1 MICEASE
8 KISNARSSLTD
19 YISNT
24 KKSQAAVA
32 KELGVSGS
40 ILSQFLNGTYI
51 GSNENVAE
59 KIYQY
64 LAREEERKR
73 YTATPR
79 FTEDVINTK
88 LVLSALNYVHSC
100 GAMATIV
107 GAAGCG
113 KTTALQHYAENNS
126 NVIYVQAD
134 ATKNSPHA
142 ALKLILKEIG
152 EKPRG
157 TVSDILDTLINELK
171 GTRKLIII
179 DEAQHLTE
187 RSFDTLRAINDRAG
201 VAVVYAGT
209 PDIRNRMIGRKSEEL
224 DQVYSRIGY
233 DCELKN
239 RYKLEEIQSVFNDFN
254 LDKKVIKCLYNVS
267 SRKGGLRLAINL
279 FKLANDMATVAG
291 EEISVKYLEIAA
303 KHVGTGGGVF

>member
-1 MICEASE
+1 MIGENSE
-8 KISNARSSLTD
+8 NISKARNDLTD
-19 YISNT
+19 YISST
-24 KKSQAAVA
+24 KKKQAAVA
-32 KELGVSGS
+32 KELGVSSS
-40 ILSQFLNGTYI
+40 ILSQFLSETYI
-51 GSNENVAE
+51 GSNEKVAE
-59 KIYQY
+59 KIHQY
-64 LAREEERKR
+64 LAREQERKR
-73 YTATPR
+73 YTAAPR

-88 LVLSALNYVHSC
+88 LVLSTLNYVHSC

-126 NVIYVQAD
+126 NVIYIQAD
-134 ATKNSPHA
+134 ATKNSPRA
-142 ALKLILKEIG
+142 ALKLILKELG
-152 EKPRG
+152 EKPNG
-157 TVSDILDTLINELK
+157 TVSDILDTLITELK

-187 RSFDTLRAINDRAG
+187 RSFDTIRAINDRAAVG
-201 VAVVYAGT
+201 VVYAGT

-239 RYKLEEIQSVFNDFN
+239 RYKMEEIQSIFKDFN
-254 LDKKVIKCLYNVS
+254 LDKKVIKCLFNTS

-291 EEISVKYLEIAA
+291 DKISVEYLERAA
-303 KHVGTGGGVF
+303 KHVGMGGGIL